1 MREDGEI
8 VNKWSKLS
16 QRITWRNATEPGTSF
31 LGPLLVSGLL
41 SFGWSPDQFFSL
53 EGKVPLKQQGP
64 EPPVVPRKIYYLTC
78 YLTRRK
84 VTTEEC
90 QKTLKICSILLRPGD
105 PSKACRSEARL
116 KEKGTLL
123 ASLSLLAFRFIFL
136 PEKVQGKEGGVWRDY

>member
-16 QRITWRNATEPGTSF
+16 HRITWRNATELGASF
-31 LGPLLVSGLL
+31 LGPLLVPGLL
-41 SFGWSPDQFFSL
+41 SFGCSPDKFFSL
-53 EGKVPLKQQGP
+53 EGKVPLKQGP
-64 EPPVVPRKIYYLTC
+64 EPPVVPHKIYYLTC

-90 QKTLKICSILLRPGD
+90 QKILKICSVLLGPGD
-105 PSKACRSEARL
+105 SSKACRSEAKL
-116 KEKGTLL
+116 KDKGTLL

-136 PEKVQGKEGGVWRDY
+136 PEKVQGKEGGV